1 MFLIIK
7 KIILISSCYCLSFGV
22 GINSATS
29 QAVCNISIDV
39 ARGDVGGGATI
50 TVWSGYGL
58 NLDFSPTGEIIRKVW
73 LDDPSRVIV
82 DFDGNISG
90 GAKII
95 HLRRITPVNIPELPS
110 TSATLLTIVT
120 AGRGDNTNLYSFRV
134 DYGEGNPEYT
144 TVRINNAP
152 TVVALPYSP
161 TPYSPPQ
168 NPPQETLPIPLSKT
182 DKSPIIFT
190 LAQNNLNS
198 EDISRGLSRQCWNG
212 LIPLSSWDYG
222 KAKYFLTFLHRGL
235 PADDAVQQSGVS
247 VEQIIRL
254 SRIGIA
260 CQSSS

>member
-1 MFLIIK
+1 MFKFIK
-7 KIILISSCYCLSFGV
+7 KIIIISSCYCLTLGME
-22 GINSATS
+22 INSATS
-29 QAVCNISIDV
+29 QAVRSISIDV
-39 ARGDVGGGATI
+39 ARGDVGNGATI
-50 TVWSGYGL
+50 TVWAGYGL
-58 NLDFSPTGEIIRKVW
+58 NLDFSTTGEIIRKVW

-110 TSATLLTIVT
+110 TSATLLTVVT
-120 AGRGDNTNLYSFRV
+120 EGRNNTTNLYSFRV

-152 TVVALPYSP
+152 TVVTLPYSP
-161 TPYSPPQ
+161 TPYS
-168 NPPQETLPIPLSKT
+168 PPQETLPIPLSKT

-222 KAKYFLTFLHRGL
+222 KAKHFLTFLHRGL

-260 CQSSS
+260 CQSSN